1 MDSQKAAN
9 WSQIIGTVF
18 AAILLGYAVWDHLP
32 NENQSGNSVAWGDTT
47 KGYIP
52 PAIIAL
58 ILFASAILQAIASR
72 RRHLPSPKTASNTND
87 HKPKIEILSPFD
99 NDEVG
104 LYEIVRG
111 HVYPP
116 NQQLQAV
123 VLAGDKRWHPQR
135 PVTVTGSTWSVKCQF
150 GSLEKRGSGL
160 YKVIVLLGSELK
172 QAMTYSELPTDIPH
186 SNIISVN
193 RREVTTEH
201 QLMTAR
207 AECDK
212 LKKELQTI
220 KDDAEA
226 QQAERTGILIEKNML
241 EEKLTET
248 QKALKEEVKRANF
261 EANQRADISKLYN
274 ESERQLGDLRWL
286 ETRMKVQ
293 GEHLD
298 AWVRITNVKCVKLQ
312 LTETPRII
320 FFALWVRNGSIFNIT
335 FDFDQVAGR
344 LSFKTRLFNDHV
356 RVPSS
361 KLIDVVSPGDAIEIM
376 IEQPL
381 LATEAETVLDAQKSG
396 DLNGIFG
403 LKNLHIPIRTI
414 HTPQSFQSK
423 LLIHSESDH

>member
-1 MDSQKAAN
+1 
-9 WSQIIGTVF
+9 
-18 AAILLGYAVWDHLP
+18 
-32 NENQSGNSVAWGDTT
+32 
-47 KGYIP
+47 
-52 PAIIAL
+52 
-58 ILFASAILQAIASR
+58 
-72 RRHLPSPKTASNTND
+72 
-87 HKPKIEILSPFD
+87 
-99 NDEVG
+99 
-104 LYEIVRG
+104 
-111 HVYPP
+111 
-116 NQQLQAV
+116 
-123 VLAGDKRWHPQR
+123 
-135 PVTVTGSTWSVKCQF
+135 
-150 GSLEKRGSGL
+150 
-160 YKVIVLLGSELK
+160 
-172 QAMTYSELPTDIPH
+172 MTYSELPTDIPH

-274 ESERQLGDLRWL
+274 ESERQLGDLKWL

-356 RVPSS
+356 RVPPS
-361 KLIDVVSPGDAIEIM
+361 KLIDVVSPGDAIEII

-423 LLIHSESDH
+423 LLIHSEIELQYLKDFPCDNNA